1 MADKY
6 DKKLRVWELQSVK
19 LSSRILKFLT
29 LRTDKNAEKRYRQ
42 NCLPLFLGADVL
54 HNCGSYAMKNLG
66 RLHSKFALDGL
77 ACKIKLPDGC
87 RIKGIRGPGDVVW
100 FYSIQGVFRVAF
112 EYYGRSDLK
121 VLLEKLQKI
130 WLSRIED
137 PLTDQE
143 IVIEK
148 DSEVDLE
155 GELLTQK
162 ENEDMLKEV
171 EAVQSYGNEESSP
184 TRCSDNSGAKAHEMS
199 EIEPPA
205 DNVNDRYRC
214 NRRDCESE
222 HTDINAVE
230 AQSVPDGQ
238 TTSNSFAFLQPE
250 RSDLIC
256 DKNVTLSD
264 DPISQGSSKL
274 SDNRNIDRNSESF
287 QSFCPDDEAHK
298 LMSVLRDVFDAE
310 SSLAIMISYL
320 ETFIQLCIAEK
331 DNIVGKQ
338 STSFPIKLM
347 KDYMELKNSKEI
359 EVPHDHEL
367 AIHVLSSWVGE
378 KFFMFKDL
386 LKHNINI
393 FKQENINSISDL
405 PHPEEIIK
413 TIFPSAMYSL
423 VYLWVRGTGEGLHEG
438 TENEENTRKIA
449 KMCLLVLELLNGSPI
464 TGLGHWIYSVI

>member
-1 MADKY
+1 MNH
-6 DKKLRVWELQSVK
+6 LE
-19 LSSRILKFLT
+19 
-29 LRTDKNAEKRYRQ
+29 
-42 NCLPLFLGADVL
+42 P
-54 HNCGSYAMKNLG
+54 
-66 RLHSKFALDGL
+66 
-77 ACKIKLPDGC
+77 P
-87 RIKGIRGPGDVVW
+87 
-100 FYSIQGVFRVAF
+100 RVAF

-121 VLLEKLQKI
+121 VLLEKLQKT

-143 IVIEK
+143 VVIEK
-148 DSEVDLE
+148 DGEVDLE

-162 ENEDMLKEV
+162 ENQDRLKELEV
-171 EAVQSYGNEESSP
+171 MQSSGNEASSP
-184 TRCSDNSGAKAHEMS
+184 TRCGDNSRAKAHKMS
-199 EIEPPA
+199 EIEPPV
-205 DNVNDRYRC
+205 DNAPDRNRC
-214 NRRDCESE
+214 NRCDCESE
-222 HTDINAVE
+222 NTYINAVE
-230 AQSVPDGQ
+230 ALPDAQ
-238 TTSNSFAFLQPE
+238 ALSNSSVTLQTE
-250 RSDLIC
+250 RSNLIC
-256 DKNVTLSD
+256 DKKETPSD
-264 DPISQGSSKL
+264 NATISQSSSTVCNNK
-274 SDNRNIDRNSESF
+274 NMNRNSESF
-287 QSFCPDDEAHK
+287 QSLCPDDEVHK
-298 LMSVLRDVFDAE
+298 LMSALRDIFDAE
-310 SSLAIMISYL
+310 SSLAIIISYL